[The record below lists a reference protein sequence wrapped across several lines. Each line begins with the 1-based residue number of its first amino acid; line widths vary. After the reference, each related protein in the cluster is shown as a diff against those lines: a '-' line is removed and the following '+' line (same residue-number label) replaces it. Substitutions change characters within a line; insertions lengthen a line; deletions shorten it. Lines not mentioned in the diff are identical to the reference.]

1 MDLNKVINELYAER
15 NRLTETISALEKL
28 LDTQALERR
37 GRKSMGTEERR
48 QVSMRMKRYWAER
61 RKGQAPRGK
70 ISLG

>member
-28 LDTQALERR
+28 LDAQTLERR

>member
-28 LDTQALERR
+28 LDTQTLERR